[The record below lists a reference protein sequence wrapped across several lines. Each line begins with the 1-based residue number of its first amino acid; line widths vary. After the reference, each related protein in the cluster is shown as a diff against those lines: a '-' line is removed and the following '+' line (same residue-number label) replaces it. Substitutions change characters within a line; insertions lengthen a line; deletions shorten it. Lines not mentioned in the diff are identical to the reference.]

1 MIDQKVRYHIHIA
14 EYHVIFLGPN
24 HLKITALH
32 VIATSTFPQVLFS
45 SFSFTNHKHISRIL
59 CPSNGTSTQKV
70 TYNTANTYSPA
81 IT

>member
-1 MIDQKVRYHIHIA
+1 MIDQKVRYHIHVA
-14 EYHVIFLGPN
+14 EYHVIFFGPN
-24 HLKITALH
+24 RLKITAIH
-32 VIATSTFPQVLFS
+32 IINTSTFPQARFS

-59 CPSNGTSTQKV
+59 CPSSGTSTLKM